1 MRYEVREMS
10 FAEILDTGFR
20 LLRDHFVLLVVIAAS
35 LNIPLSF
42 AQDLLT
48 QAAEGNA
55 GVLLGVGLGMLLL
68 VALAS
73 PIIGVASTYA
83 IGEVYLGRDTSIGDA
98 FGKGFAILGPVL
110 GTTLLSGLLVLGALL
125 LLVLPGIWVS
135 LGLIVL
141 SQVMVLEGLFGMEAI
156 RRSLDLMKG
165 QRWRAL
171 GILFVVLLVQSVVGF
186 GVGAAVGGIPVLGA
200 LGSGLVASVSGAY
213 TAAVSVVLYFDIRCR
228 KEAFEVEQLAR
239 IVEAGTARAAVS

>member
-20 LLRDHFVLLVVIAAS
+20 LLRDHFVLLTVIAAS
-35 LNIPLSF
+35 LNLPLTF
-42 AQDLLT
+42 AQELMAKAVEGDANLLL
-48 QAAEGNA
+48 A
-55 GVLLGVGLGMLLL
+55 VGLGMLV
-68 VALAS
+68 VAMLAS

-83 IGEVYLGRDTSIGDA
+83 IGEVYLGREVSIGDA
-98 FGKGFAILGPVL
+98 LRKGLAILLPVV
-110 GTTLLSGLLVLGALL
+110 GTTILSGVLVLGALL
-125 LLVLPGIWVS
+125 LFVLPGIWVS

-141 SQVMVLEGLFGMEAI
+141 SQVMVLESLFGMAAI

-165 QRWRAL
+165 QRGRAL
-171 GILFVVLLVQSVVGF
+171 GILLVVLIVQSVIGF
-186 GVGAAVGGIPVLGA
+186 GIGLALGSIPVLGA

-239 IVEAGTARAAVS
+239 IVEAGTARAAS

>member
-20 LLRDHFVLLVVIAAS
+20 LLRDHFVLLVVISAS
-35 LNIPLSF
+35 LNVPLSF

-48 QAAEGNA
+48 KAAEGNA
-55 GVLLGVGLGMLLL
+55 GLLLGVGLGMLLL
-68 VALAS
+68 VVLAS
-73 PIIGVASTYA
+73 PIIGVASTHA
-83 IGEVYLGRDTSIGDA
+83 IGEVYLGRDVSIGDA
-98 FGKGFAILGPVL
+98 FRKGLAILGPVL
-110 GTTLLSGLLVLGALL
+110 GTTLLSGLLVLGAML

-165 QRWRAL
+165 QRWRAV